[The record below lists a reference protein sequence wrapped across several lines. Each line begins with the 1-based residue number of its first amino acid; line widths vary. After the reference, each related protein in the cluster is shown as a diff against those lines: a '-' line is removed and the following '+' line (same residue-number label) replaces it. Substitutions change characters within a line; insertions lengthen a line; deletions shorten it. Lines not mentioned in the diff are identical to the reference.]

1 MGRAVSLPLSVVHEG
16 LIYSLSYLSLMEV
29 LTLIHINYTNMASF
43 DIIRYMSSLT
53 GYIFDDAV
61 LERIALERS
70 VADVASFSEITEKDK
85 DLLTADLLFVLY
97 TSPSQSAS
105 FSKKHGQFS
114 QSVGSQTITDK
125 DGIYN
130 LMMRLY
136 NKWEDPKAKEVEN
149 MGGGLEWMQ

>member
-1 MGRAVSLPLSVVHEG
+1 
-16 LIYSLSYLSLMEV
+16 
-29 LTLIHINYTNMASF
+29 MAGF

-53 GYIFDDAV
+53 GYVFDDAV
-61 LERIALERS
+61 LERIALERN
-70 VADVASFSEITEKDK
+70 VAEVGSFSEITEKDK

-114 QSVGSQTITDK
+114 QSIGSQTITDK

-130 LMMRLY
+130 AMMRLY
-136 NKWEDPKAKEVEN
+136 KKWEDPKAKELED

>member
-1 MGRAVSLPLSVVHEG
+1 
-16 LIYSLSYLSLMEV
+16 
-29 LTLIHINYTNMASF
+29 MASF

-61 LERIALERS
+61 LERIALERNVS
-70 VADVASFSEITEKDK
+70 DVCSFAEITEKDK

-114 QSVGSQTITDK
+114 QSVGSQIITDK
-125 DGIYN
+125 DGIFDF
-130 LMMRLY
+130 MMRLY
-136 NKWEDPKAKEVEN
+136 KKWEDPKVEELERI
-149 MGGGLEWMQ
+149 GGGLEWMQ

>member
-1 MGRAVSLPLSVVHEG
+1 
-16 LIYSLSYLSLMEV
+16 
-29 LTLIHINYTNMASF
+29 MASF

-53 GYIFDDAV
+53 GYVFDDAA
-61 LERIALERS
+61 LERIALERN
-70 VADVASFSEITEKDK
+70 VAGVASFSEITDKDK

-105 FSKKHGQFS
+105 FSKKHDQFS

-125 DGIYN
+125 DGIYD

-136 NKWEDPKAKEVEN
+136 TKWQDPKAEELES

>member
-1 MGRAVSLPLSVVHEG
+1 
-16 LIYSLSYLSLMEV
+16 
-29 LTLIHINYTNMASF
+29 MASF

-61 LERIALERS
+61 LERIALERN
-70 VADVASFSEITEKDK
+70 VAGVASFSEITEKDK

-114 QSVGSQTITDK
+114 QSVGSQIITDK
-125 DGIYN
+125 DGIYD

-136 NKWEDPKAKEVEN
+136 TKWEDHKVKELESI
-149 MGGGLEWMQ
+149 GGGLEWMQ

>member
-1 MGRAVSLPLSVVHEG
+1 
-16 LIYSLSYLSLMEV
+16 
-29 LTLIHINYTNMASF
+29 MAGF

-61 LERIALERS
+61 LERIALERN
-70 VADVASFSEITEKDK
+70 VAEVGSFAEISEKDK

-105 FSKKHGQFS
+105 ISKKHGQFS
-114 QSVGSQTITDK
+114 MSIGGQSITDK
-125 DGIYN
+125 DGIYD

-136 NKWEDPKAKEVEN
+136 QKWEDHKAEELESI
-149 MGGGLEWMQ
+149 GGGLEWMQ

>member
-1 MGRAVSLPLSVVHEG
+1 
-16 LIYSLSYLSLMEV
+16 
-29 LTLIHINYTNMASF
+29 MASF

-97 TSPSQSAS
+97 TSPTQSAS
-105 FSKKHGQFS
+105 LSKKHGQFS

-125 DGIYN
+125 DGIFHT
-130 LMMRLY
+130 MMRLY
-136 NKWEDPKAKEVEN
+136 TKWEDPKVKELED

>member
-1 MGRAVSLPLSVVHEG
+1 
-16 LIYSLSYLSLMEV
+16 
-29 LTLIHINYTNMASF
+29 MASF

-53 GYIFDDAV
+53 GYVFDDAV
-61 LERIALERS
+61 LERIALERN
-70 VADVASFSEITEKDK
+70 VAEVGSFSDITEKDK

-125 DGIYN
+125 DGICR
-130 LMMRLY
+130 LMMKLY
-136 NKWEDPKAKEVEN
+136 TKWDDPKVEELESI
-149 MGGGLEWMQ
+149 GGGLEWMQ

>member
-1 MGRAVSLPLSVVHEG
+1 
-16 LIYSLSYLSLMEV
+16 
-29 LTLIHINYTNMASF
+29 MASF

-114 QSVGSQTITDK
+114 QSVGSQIITDK

-136 NKWEDPKAKEVEN
+136 NKWADPKAKEVEN

>member
-1 MGRAVSLPLSVVHEG
+1 
-16 LIYSLSYLSLMEV
+16 
-29 LTLIHINYTNMASF
+29 MAGF

-61 LERIALERS
+61 LERIALERNVS
-70 VADVASFSEITEKDK
+70 DVCSFAEITEKDK

-114 QSVGSQTITDK
+114 MSIGGQTITDK
-125 DGIYN
+125 DGIFDT
-130 LMMRLY
+130 MMRLY
-136 NKWEDPKAKEVEN
+136 QKWEDPKAEELERF
-149 MGGGLEWMQ
+149 GGGLEWMQ

>member
-1 MGRAVSLPLSVVHEG
+1 
-16 LIYSLSYLSLMEV
+16 
-29 LTLIHINYTNMASF
+29 MAGF

-53 GYIFDDAV
+53 GYVFDDAV
-61 LERIALERS
+61 LERIALERN
-70 VADVASFSEITEKDK
+70 VAGVASFSEITEKDK

-125 DGIYN
+125 DGIYD

-136 NKWEDPKAKEVEN
+136 QKWEDPKVEELED
-149 MGGGLEWMQ
+149 MGGGLQWLE

>member
-1 MGRAVSLPLSVVHEG
+1 
-16 LIYSLSYLSLMEV
+16 
-29 LTLIHINYTNMASF
+29 MAGF

-53 GYIFDDAV
+53 GYVFDDAV

-70 VADVASFSEITEKDK
+70 VADVASFSDITEKDK

-125 DGIYN
+125 DGIFDT
-130 LMMRLY
+130 MMRLY
-136 NKWEDPKAKEVEN
+136 TKWEDPKAEELED
-149 MGGGLEWMQ
+149 MGGGLQWLE